1 MSIYSHLGANAHGSG
16 RGRGTQVAI
25 ATSTGEVAGTIG
37 GQAVSTPQDR
47 TSTPEDLRLALR
59 AATLYYLDGLTQ
71 AEIASRLGVSRP
83 TAGRL
88 VARAKA
94 KGLVRIDVV
103 VPSDMRDDLHAD
115 EERELEQRYS
125 LTEAVVAGHGIDVG
139 ATGRPAAYASVG
151 RAAAALLMRRLSP
164 NDVLG
169 FTWGP
174 EQVAV
179 ADALSPGVASCRAVV
194 QLDGAMSTAAYQ
206 TGTELILGRC
216 AMLRATT
223 IRLPA
228 PCMQTRRPWL
238 DAQRLADLRTLE
250 TGRRADVMLFGVG
263 ARVDVDHAVR
273 RQLRGH
279 PNARRAHLSRCG
291 GRDRRPVLRRRRHAR
306 RLRAAAA
313 CGLRSSRR
321 RAGLYEDHP
330 DFQRRHQTPRHSRRV
345 ARQARQAAGLRHRL
359 CPLVVGSVRRQVK

>member
-1 MSIYSHLGANAHGSG
+1 MLTADTGGAVATPTSNGKVAGLGADALSSP
-16 RGRGTQVAI
+16 RDR
-25 ATSTGEVAGTIG
+25 AT
-37 GQAVSTPQDR
+37 
-47 TSTPEDLRLALR
+47 TPEDLRLALR

-94 KGLVRIDVV
+94 RGLVRIDVV
-103 VPSDMRDDLHAD
+103 VPPDMRDDLHAD
-115 EERELEQRYS
+115 EERELEQRYG

-139 ATGRPAAYASVG
+139 APGRPAAYASVG

-179 ADALSPGVASCRAVV
+179 ADALSTGVANCRAVV

-206 TGTELILGRC
+206 TGTEFILSRC
-216 AMLRATT
+216 ADVLRANT

-228 PCMQTRRPWL
+228 PL
-238 DAQRLADLRTLE
+238 YADPSTVASMRSDSLISRTLE
-250 TGRRADVMLFGVG
+250 AGRRADVMLFGVG
-263 ARVDVDHAVR
+263 AVSTSTTLFEGSYLDTRMLDELISLGAVGEIGGRFFDADGTPVDTELQQRAVSVPLEDIR
-273 RQLRGH
+273 TCEKTILISSGAAKHEATLGALRGKL
-279 PNARRAHLSRCG
+279 ARLLVC
-291 GRDRRPVLRRRRHAR
+291 DIDCAR
-306 RLRAAAA
+306 WLLA
-313 CGLRSSRR
+313 
-321 RAGLYEDHP
+321 
-330 DFQRRHQTPRHSRRV
+330 Q
-345 ARQARQAAGLRHRL
+345 
-359 CPLVVGSVRRQVK
+359 